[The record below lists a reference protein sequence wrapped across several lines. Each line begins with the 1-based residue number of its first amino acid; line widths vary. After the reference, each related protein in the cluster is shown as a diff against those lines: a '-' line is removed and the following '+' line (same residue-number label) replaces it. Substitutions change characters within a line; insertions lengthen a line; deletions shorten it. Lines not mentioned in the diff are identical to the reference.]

1 MSADQSELAE
11 NLGDNSL
18 SGPFSE
24 NLAIAECIGDI
35 ATTQQLNDI
44 LDGATSERYSA

>member
-18 SGPFSE
+18 PGPFSE
-24 NLAIAECIGDI
+24 NLAIAKCIGDI
-35 ATTQQLNDI
+35 NN
-44 LDGATSERYSA
+44 